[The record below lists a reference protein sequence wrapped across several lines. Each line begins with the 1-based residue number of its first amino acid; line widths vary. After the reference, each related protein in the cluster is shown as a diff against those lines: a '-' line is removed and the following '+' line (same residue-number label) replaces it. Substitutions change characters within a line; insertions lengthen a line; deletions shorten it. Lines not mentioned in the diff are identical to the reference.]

1 MKKLISLF
9 IIFTIIMLLFSTV
22 SYGKVRTSGGVRAK
36 TSTSIKSST
45 SSKSTSTKSSGS
57 TTKSTTK
64 ASTIK
69 GVKDVG
75 SYKTFT
81 SKYNNSN
88 IKTEKVNTN
97 PTNYTNY
104 NTTSIFRPNAWTAMW
119 LFTCMNNNSN
129 EVTEQDIAKELEERG
144 YTQDEIKEILEEGK
158 MAQEEDKK
166 IEAENAAI
174 DSSIGIIVLVV
185 LGILLIALF
194 VILWKV

>member
-1 MKKLISLF
+1 MKKLISIF

-22 SYGKVRTSGGVRAK
+22 SYGKVRAGGGVRAK

-64 ASTIK
+64 TSTIK

-81 SKYNNSN
+81 SKYNSSN

-97 PTNYTNY
+97 PINYTNY
-104 NTTSIFRPNAWTAMW
+104 STTSIFRPNAWTAMW
-119 LFTCMNNNSN
+119 LFACMNNNSN

-194 VILWKV
+194 VIL